1 MMIIESAKNQKV
13 KDWKKL
19 QTRKG
24 REKANSYLIE
34 GPHLVEEAAKF
45 EAPIIEVIAT
55 EGTDLSAYPFKER
68 PVVYTVTEKVM
79 QELTDTETPQ
89 GIMAICKMA
98 ESPFPSKGKFLLL
111 DAIQDPGNLGTMI
124 RTADSAGYDGILLG
138 HGTVDAYNSKVLRS
152 TQGSI
157 YHLPVKKAD
166 LVKEVQKFKELNMP
180 IYATEVSG
188 GTPYHDV
195 KGRSQFAVI
204 LGNEANGVSEE
215 LQNLADEKVYI
226 PIYGKA
232 ESLNVAVAAGI
243 LMYGLLPS

>member
-1 MMIIESAKNQKV
+1 MIIESIKNQKV

-24 REKANSYLIE
+24 REKAGAYLIE
-34 GPHLVEEAAKF
+34 GPHIVEEAAK
-45 EAPIIEVIAT
+45 AKTPILEVIQS
-55 EGTDLSAYPFKER
+55 EGTDLSDYPFKER
-68 PVVYTVTEKVM
+68 PVVYTVTEKIM

-89 GIMAICKMA
+89 GIMAVCQV
-98 ESPFPSKGKFLLL
+98 EEPVFPQNGKLLLL
-111 DAIQDPGNLGTMI
+111 DAIQDPGNLGTII

-138 HGTVDAYNSKVLRS
+138 HGTVDPYNSKVLRS

-157 YHLPVKKAD
+157 FHLPVKKAN
-166 LVKEVQKFKELNMP
+166 LFEEVKRLKEAGMY

-188 GTPYHDV
+188 GTPYQELERHAH
-195 KGRSQFAVI
+195 FAII

-215 LQNLADEKVYI
+215 LQNLVDVNVYI
-226 PIYGKA
+226 PIFGKA

>member
-1 MMIIESAKNQKV
+1 MIIESVKNQKV

-24 REKANSYLIE
+24 REKAQCYLIE
-34 GPHLVEEAAKF
+34 GPHIVEEAAKF
-45 EAPIIEVIAT
+45 EAPIIEVIVT
-55 EGTDLSAYPFKER
+55 QGTNLAVYPFKER
-68 PVVYTVTEKVM
+68 PIVYTVTEKVM
-79 QELTDTETPQ
+79 EELTDTETPQ
-89 GIMAICKMA
+89 GIMAVCKMM
-98 ESPFPSKGKFLLL
+98 EPNLPEKGKFLLL

-138 HGTVDAYNSKVLRS
+138 QGTVDTYNSKVLRS

-157 YHLPVKKAD
+157 YHLPVKKAN
-166 LVKEVQKFKELNMP
+166 LLEEVRKFKELNMP

-188 GTPYHDV
+188 GTPYHDL
-195 KGRSQFAVI
+195 KGHSQFAVI

-215 LQNLADEKVYI
+215 LQHLADENVYI
-226 PIYGKA
+226 PIYGNA